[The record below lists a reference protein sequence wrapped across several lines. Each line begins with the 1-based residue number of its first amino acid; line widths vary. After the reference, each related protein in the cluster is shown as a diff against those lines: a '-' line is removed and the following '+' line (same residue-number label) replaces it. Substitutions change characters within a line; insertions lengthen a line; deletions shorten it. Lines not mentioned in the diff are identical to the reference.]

1 MASAAPPATVLGSAA
16 PAPASMPVNS
26 SSLATISVPASAIAS
41 APAPAP
47 VVASGSTASDTAP
60 AAAPAAATAATVEA
74 PQPSGDAPS
83 HYQPGGA
90 AVVWYAAPAA
100 PGSGAGALE
109 ARVAAMESELASLV
123 REHATRDEELRRRV
137 SAALALLGSSQR
149 DSAALHAELQELD
162 RILQPAAPP
171 PAISAAPAA
180 QQLASAAPEV
190 PEALAAP
197 VAPEAAAA
205 AGQHAVGLHFP
216 PPRSPLPY
224 PALSPLRFLP
234 DLSAAPHAPAASPWP
249 IHAAD
254 RGRGADAA
262 GTEDLDGCGE
272 PGPRA
277 GVPSWQGFQGGFSG
291 AAERPS
297 APTMHLRMWLDRV
310 TSDKPFGDAAARP
323 VGAR

>member
-1 MASAAPPATVLGSAA
+1 
-16 PAPASMPVNS
+16 MPVS
-26 SSLATISVPASAIAS
+26 LSSLATISVPASAIAP

-47 VVASGSTASDTAP
+47 VVASGSTASATAP

-74 PQPSGDAPS
+74 PLPSGDSHS

-123 REHATRDEELRRRV
+123 REHAARDEELRRRV

-162 RILQPAAPP
+162 RILQPEAPQPAIPAAPE
-171 PAISAAPAA
+171 A
-180 QQLASAAPEV
+180 QQLASAAPE
-190 PEALAAP
+190 ALAAP
-197 VAPEAAAA
+197 VAPDAAAA
-205 AGQHAVGLHFP
+205 SGQHAVGLHFP

-254 RGRGADAA
+254 CGRGAEAA
-262 GTEDLDGCGE
+262 GIEDLDGS
-272 PGPRA
+272 GPPA

-310 TSDKPFGDAAARP
+310 TNDKPFGDAAARP